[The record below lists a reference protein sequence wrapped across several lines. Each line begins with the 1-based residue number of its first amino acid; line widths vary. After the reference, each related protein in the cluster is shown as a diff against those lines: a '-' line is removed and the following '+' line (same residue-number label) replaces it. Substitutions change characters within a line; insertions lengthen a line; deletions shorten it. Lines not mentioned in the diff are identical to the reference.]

1 MHHFFYFFEKAI
13 PKGFTNKTIER
24 KLVGRLKILKNNA
37 EVRKHEEIAMVLVE
51 LNDLTEPLVKVN
63 PDALKIMRTTLY
75 QALIVP
81 NIVTIKYI
89 TPLRKVS

>member
-37 EVRKHEEIAMVLVE
+37 EVRKHEEIAMVCVFVVKLFVPLRVNE
-51 LNDLTEPLVKVN
+51 EDERKGLDLTQHGENAYPSFNGL
-63 PDALKIMRTTLY
+63 D
-75 QALIVP
+75 
-81 NIVTIKYI
+81 
-89 TPLRKVS
+89 

>member
-63 PDALKIMRTTLY
+63 PAAQSLLTLSNQHNKSCHLERY
-75 QALIVP
+75 KTDV
-81 NIVTIKYI
+81 
-89 TPLRKVS
+89 